1 MIDDQM
7 EAALRD
13 LGRQIHVPQPPD
25 LTASVLTRIN
35 APRKRNRWLTAL
47 IAALTAFAI
56 AFAVSPAVRA
66 GVQNILEFAGVEFRS
81 EPPKSVA
88 PPLPSQEV
96 SLDEAKEQMPF
107 EIHLPAKLGEP
118 DKITVH
124 EGRFV
129 TLHYGDLRLDQFD
142 GSIQSTVGKLLHGDG
157 VEQIGDKVWIPH
169 PHEIFYIDRD
179 GRWHNEEPH
188 GKAGHTLIW
197 QRGQVTMR
205 LEGDLTRE
213 RALDIS
219 ES

>member
-1 MIDDQM
+1 MIDDDLG
-7 EAALRD
+7 AALRD
-13 LGRQIHVPQPPD
+13 LGRQIHVPEPPD

-47 IAALTAFAI
+47 IAAVTAFAV

-66 GVQNILEFAGVEFRS
+66 GVQNLLEFAGVEFRT
-81 EPPKSVA
+81 EAPHSVA

-96 SLDEAKEQMPF
+96 SLAQAREQMPF
-107 EIHLPAKLGEP
+107 EIHLPAQLGTP

-129 TLHYGDLRLDQFD
+129 SLHYGGLRLDQFD
-142 GSIQSTVGKLLHGDG
+142 GTISSTIGKLVHQEG
-157 VEQIGDKVWIPH
+157 VEQIGDKVWIPY
-169 PHEIFYIDRD
+169 PHVFFYIDRNGVWRD
-179 GRWHNEEPH
+179 EAPQG
-188 GKAGHTLIW
+188 AGQTLLW
-197 QRGQVTMR
+197 QRGQVTNR

-213 RALDIS
+213 RALEIS

>member
-1 MIDDQM
+1 MTGDDV

-13 LGRQIHVPQPPD
+13 LGRQIHVPEPPD

-47 IAALTAFAI
+47 VAAVTAFAI

-66 GVQNILEFAGVEFRS
+66 GVLNLLEFAGVVFR
-81 EPPKSVA
+81 EEAPPTVA

-96 SLDEAKEQMPF
+96 SLDEARKQMPF
-107 EIHLPAKLGEP
+107 EIHLPRQLGTP

-129 TLHYGDLRLDQFD
+129 TLHYGNVRLDEFD
-142 GSIQSTVGKLLHGDG
+142 GTIQDTIGKLIHEEG
-157 VEQIGDKVWIPH
+157 VEQIGGKVWVPYPH
-169 PHEIFYIDRD
+169 QIFYIDRD
-179 GRWHNEEPH
+179 GQWHDEEPH
-188 GKAGHTLIW
+188 GAGKTLIW

-205 LEGDLTRE
+205 LEGDLTKE
-213 RALDIS
+213 KALEIS
-219 ES
+219 AS

>member
-1 MIDDQM
+1 MTDDDL
-7 EAALRD
+7 EAALHD
-13 LGRQIHVPQPPD
+13 LRQKIYVPAPPD

-35 APRKRNRWLTAL
+35 APRKRNRWLTAV

-66 GVQNILEFAGVEFRS
+66 GVQHLLEFAGVEFRTEAPS
-81 EPPKSVA
+81 SIA

-96 SLDEAKEQMPF
+96 SLDEARKQMPF
-107 EIHLPAKLGEP
+107 EIHLPAQLGTP

-129 TLHYGDLRLDQFD
+129 TLYYGELRLDQFD
-142 GSIQSTVGKLLHGDG
+142 GTIQSTLGKLLYSDG

-169 PHEIFYIDRD
+169 PHRIFYIDRNGEWRD
-179 GRWHNEEPH
+179 KGPH
-188 GKAGHTLIW
+188 GAGKTLIW
-197 QRGQVTMR
+197 QRDQVTMR
-205 LEGDLTRE
+205 LEGDLTKE
-213 RALDIS
+213 RALQIS